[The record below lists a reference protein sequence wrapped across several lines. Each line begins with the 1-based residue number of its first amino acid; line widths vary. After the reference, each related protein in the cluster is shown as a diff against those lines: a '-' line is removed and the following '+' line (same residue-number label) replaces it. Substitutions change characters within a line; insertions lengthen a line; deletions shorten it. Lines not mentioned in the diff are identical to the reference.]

1 MVSDRR
7 MEDEL
12 SGENQMFMSARAA
25 EYTISKDAGLK
36 QSDLDL
42 FLKIEEKI

>member
-1 MVSDRR
+1 MISDRR

-25 EYTISKDAGLK
+25 EYTISKDSGLK
-36 QSDLDL
+36 KSDLES
-42 FLKIEEKI
+42 FAKIEQKI